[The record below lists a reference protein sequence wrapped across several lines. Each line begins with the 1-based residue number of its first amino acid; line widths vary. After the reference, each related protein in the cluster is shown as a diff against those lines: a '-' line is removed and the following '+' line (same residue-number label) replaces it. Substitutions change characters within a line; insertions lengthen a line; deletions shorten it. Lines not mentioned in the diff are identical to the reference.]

1 MMRTLILSA
10 VLLLALAPRP
20 TAANEIVKSGQ
31 ANAVIIVAQEDNE
44 TGDTAKAAS
53 EIQVFVKKMSG
64 AELPLVKEGE
74 PIPDGKAIRIYVGH
88 TVAAKKAG
96 VQIPS
101 GFNPKIR
108 PDIFEEEGYVLKT
121 KGDNI
126 FIGGNGDGP
135 YHGNLYAAYAFLEML
150 GCRWYFPAEWGEV
163 IPEKKTLAVAEL
175 DIHSKPDFALR
186 CIWLDGRWG
195 WVTGPDKEDQIDWCM
210 RIGFSTHHLG
220 MEGMYVAPGDGSLA
234 RFLPPRKYAEAHPEW
249 YAMDEAGHRHV
260 TPKSNNA
267 HTMLC
272 LSNDE
277 MVAEYIKNVKEYFD
291 AKPDSRGIGISPP
304 DGVPYCYCEQCKA
317 ASRNFNYP
325 RYAHRTMQTEEVCE
339 FVNKI
344 AAVFPDKL
352 IAVAGYALRDIA
364 PQGVELL
371 PNVAVMQAPISCCVL
386 HPNNDPSC
394 WRRLEATKNLRRWRS
409 LSDHVWLYDYTPG
422 LLVSQFQP
430 ERDAANFAINAKI
443 YKEIGLKGFSREGQP
458 SMMAS
463 WISYY
468 TAAKFMWDV
477 DSDLDAIK
485 EDFYNT
491 FLGSA
496 AGPHVR
502 AWWDACEEQL
512 LKSTVHVHEAWL
524 VNHLY
529 TAEFSRSIRKH
540 VEAARA
546 AEMTPEQRQRF
557 GVFELIVENFEN
569 STRMDEAV
577 KNLDYKEAA
586 ACAERMLAARNEIN
600 KTSLFLIRKP
610 AQTSGYRMFTAG
622 RKKHYEK
629 LLTQTDGTTGD
640 MVAPLPLVTKFKR
653 DRFNVGIT
661 SEWYQPEFDDT
672 DWGTKN
678 TFFTWDQQDEPEDEV
693 GHDYDG
699 HGWYRAVVDVPA
711 NFKGREFRLTGEGI
725 NEVWVWVNGQYIGH
739 RKHVIWWMGQSDFE
753 LDVTK
758 AIRPGQ
764 KNTIAIRVWNDAE
777 IGGLLN
783 RGFLWSPK
791 SR

>member
-1 MMRTLILSA
+1 MSKTI
-10 VLLLALAPRP
+10 LLAILVLIVSFGAA
-20 TAANEIVKSGQ
+20 AANDIVKDGKG
-31 ANAVIIVAQEDNE
+31 NAVIVVAQEDK
-44 TGDTAKAAS
+44 DAAKAAS
-53 EIQVFVKKMSG
+53 EIRGFVKKMSG
-64 AELPLVKEGE
+64 AELPLVNESE
-74 PIPDGKAIRIYVGH
+74 PVKAMVRIYVGH
-88 TVAAKKAG
+88 TEAAKKAG
-96 VQIPS
+96 VKIPS

-108 PDIFEEEGYVLKT
+108 PDVYEEEGYALKT

-126 FIGGNGDGP
+126 FIGGNCDGP
-135 YHGNLYAAYAFLEML
+135 YRGNLYAAYAFLEKL
-150 GCRWYFPAEWGEV
+150 GCRWYFPGEWGEV
-163 IPEKKTLAVAEL
+163 IPEKKTVAVPEL
-175 DIHSKPDFALR
+175 DVRSKPDFALR

-195 WVTGPDKEDQIDWCM
+195 WVSGPDKEDQIDWCL

-220 MEGMYVAPGDGSLA
+220 MEGMYPVPGDGSLA
-234 RFLPPRKYAEAHPEW
+234 RFLPPAKYAESHPEW
-249 YAMDEAGHRHV
+249 YAMDEGGKRHV

-277 MVAEYIKNVKEYFD
+277 MVAEYVKNVKAHLAD
-291 AKPDSRGIGISPP
+291 KPGPLGIGISPP
-304 DGVPYCYCEQCKA
+304 DGVPYCYCEECKK
-317 ASRNFNYP
+317 ASQNFNYP

-339 FVNKI
+339 FANKV
-344 AAVFPDKL
+344 AATFPDKL
-352 IAVAGYALRDIA
+352 FAVAGYALRDIA
-364 PQGVELL
+364 PQGVKPL
-371 PNVAVMQAPISCCVL
+371 PNVAVLQAPISCCVL

-394 WRRLEATKNLRRWRS
+394 WRRQEFVKNLKRWKS

-443 YKEIGLKGFSREGQP
+443 YKEIGIKGFSREGQP

-468 TAAKFMWDV
+468 TAAKLMWDV

-485 EDFYNT
+485 KDFYNT
-491 FLGSA
+491 FFGPA
-496 AGPHVR
+496 AGPHVQ

-529 TAEFSRSIRKH
+529 TAEFSRSIHKH
-540 VEAARA
+540 VEAARQA
-546 AEMTPEQRQRF
+546 KMTPAQRKRF
-557 GVFELIVENFEN
+557 EVFELIVENFEN
-569 STRMDEAV
+569 STQMDEAV

-586 ACAERMLAARNEIN
+586 ACAERMLDARNEIN
-600 KTSLFLIRKP
+600 KTSLFLVRKQ
-610 AQTSGYRMFTAG
+610 AQTKTYRMFTLG
-622 RKKHYEK
+622 RKLHYEK
-629 LLTQTDGTTGD
+629 LLAQTDGTTGE

-653 DRFNVGIT
+653 DPFNVGIT
-661 SEWYQPEFDDT
+661 SEWYQPDFDDKG
-672 DWGTKN
+672 WGTKN
-678 TFFTWDQQDEPEDEV
+678 TFYTWDQQDEPEDMV

-699 HGWYRAVVDVPA
+699 HGWYRTVVDVPA
-711 NFKGREFRLTGEGI
+711 KFNGREVRFTGEAI
-725 NEVWVWVNGQYIGH
+725 NEAWVWVNGEYVGH
-739 RKHVIWWMGQSDFE
+739 KPHVIWWMGQSDFE

-783 RGFLWSPK
+783 RGFFWSRK
-791 SR
+791 AQ